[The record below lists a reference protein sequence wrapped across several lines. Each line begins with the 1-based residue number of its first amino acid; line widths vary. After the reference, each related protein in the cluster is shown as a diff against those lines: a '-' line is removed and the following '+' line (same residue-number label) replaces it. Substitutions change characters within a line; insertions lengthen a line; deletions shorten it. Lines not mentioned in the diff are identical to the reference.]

1 MTKYFFLL
9 ILCSCILFSCKKKK
23 ASEALAAE
31 PVIELVTVTP
41 TNIEQFKDSVLVT
54 IKYKDNNGDIGD
66 ESPNEYS
73 LSVKDS
79 RLVSADWYHVQP
91 LAPLGHE
98 LKFEGTIQVKI
109 NTMFLLGNGTQEF
122 STLSIKLKDRAGH
135 WSNEISTPAI
145 TINDTL

>member
-1 MTKYFFLL
+1 MMKY
-9 ILCSCILFSCKKKK
+9 LFIISLTSFVLYSCKKKEK
-23 ASEALAAE
+23 TLDPV
-31 PVIELVTVTP
+31 PVIELVNVTP
-41 TNIEQFKDSVLVT
+41 TNIAQFKDSVLVT

-66 ESPNEYS
+66 QSPDEYS

-79 RLVSADWYHVQP
+79 RLAVADWYHVQP

-98 LKFEGTIQVKI
+98 LKFEGNIQVKI
-109 NTMFLLGNGTQEF
+109 NTMFLLGNGKQEN

-135 WSNEISTPAI
+135 WSNEINTPAI

>member
-1 MTKYFFLL
+1 MMKYFFLL
-9 ILCSCILFSCKKKK
+9 ILCTCVLFSCKKKK
-23 ASEALAAE
+23 KSEALAPE
-31 PVIELVTVTP
+31 PVIELVNVTP
-41 TNIEQFKDSVLVT
+41 TNIEQFTDSVLVT

-66 ESPNEYS
+66 EYS

-79 RLVSADWYHVQP
+79 RLVNADWYHVQP

-122 STLSIKLKDRAGH
+122 STLSIKLKDRAGN

>member
-1 MTKYFFLL
+1 MKYLFLI
-9 ILCSCILFSCKKKK
+9 ILASFILYSCKKKEK
-23 ASEALAAE
+23 TLDPV
-31 PVIELVTVTP
+31 PVIELVNVTP
-41 TNIEQFKDSVLVT
+41 TNIVQFKDSVLVT

-66 ESPNEYS
+66 QSPDEYS

-79 RLVSADWYHVQP
+79 RLAAADWYHVQP

-98 LKFEGTIQVKI
+98 LKFEGNIQVKI
-109 NTMFLLGNGTQEF
+109 NTMFLLGNGKQEN

>member
-1 MTKYFFLL
+1 MHANP
-9 ILCSCILFSCKKKK
+9 S
-23 ASEALAAE
+23 
-31 PVIELVTVTP
+31 IELVNVTP
-41 TNIEQFKDSVLVT
+41 TNIAQFKDSVLVT

-66 ESPNEYS
+66 FSPDEYS

-79 RLVSADWYHVQP
+79 RLANPDWYHVQP

-98 LKFEGTIQVKI
+98 LKFEGQIQVKI
-109 NTMFLLGNGTQEF
+109 NSMFLLGNGTQEF